1 MLFVPLDDA
10 PAPHEAHRR
19 LAGTYRTT
27 FILESR
33 EGPRRLARFSFVG
46 FDPAATIRIDRDGV
60 HVTGALPQPSTDQDP
75 VEYLRRVQAFY
86 HVDDHETP
94 FVGGLVGSIGHDAVR
109 LFEPTLDDG
118 QDEPWARF
126 MLGLYLDAIVY
137 DLMRRVVDRLA
148 AGDLPW
154 RPGARELLAA
164 CREAKIPTALVTM
177 SWRPLTD
184 AALAGIESAVPDP
197 FVITVAGDEV
207 SESKP
212 SPAPYLLAA
221 RRLGVDPTRCIA
233 IEDSPTGTASA
244 VAAGCATIGVES
256 HAPLA
261 PRPGLHILP
270 TLAGV
275 GIGDLEAVL
284 ASHR

>member
-1 MLFVPLDDA
+1 MAVDIDTQPIAAVLWDMDGTLIDTEPLWMASEFELVAEHGGQWPD
-10 PAPHEAHRR
+10 EAAHWIIGFGLRSAAR
-19 LAGTYRTT
+19 VLQDHGVG
-27 FILESR
+27 LE
-33 EGPRRLARFSFVG
+33 V
-46 FDPAATIRIDRDGV
+46 
-60 HVTGALPQPSTDQDP
+60 
-75 VEYLRRVQAFY
+75 
-86 HVDDHETP
+86 
-94 FVGGLVGSIGHDAVR
+94 
-109 LFEPTLDDG
+109 
-118 QDEPWARF
+118 
-126 MLGLYLDAIVY
+126 DAIVY